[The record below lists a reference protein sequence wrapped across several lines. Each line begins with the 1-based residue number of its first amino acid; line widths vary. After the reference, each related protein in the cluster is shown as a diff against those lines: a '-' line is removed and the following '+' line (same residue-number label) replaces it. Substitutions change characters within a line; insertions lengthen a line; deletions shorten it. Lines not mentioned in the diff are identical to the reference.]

1 MAKISSVTKTEK
13 KRALVKKYAALRSRL
28 QAIVKSPKSTIEERD
43 EAYRQLRNLPR
54 DSSATRVRNRC
65 NLTGRARGYLRKFG
79 LSRIKF
85 RELALRGEIPGVVKA
100 SW

>member
-1 MAKISSVTKTEK
+1 MARKCMTEREK
-13 KRALVKKYAALRSRL
+13 KRAALIEKYAAKR
-28 QAIVKSPKSTIEERD
+28 AEYKAKGAHD
-43 EAYRQLRNLPR
+43 ELAALPR
-54 DSSATRVRNRC
+54 NSSAVRRRNRC
-65 NLTGRARGYLRKFG
+65 VLTGRSRGYLRKFG

>member
-1 MAKISSVTKTEK
+1 MARKCMIEREK
-13 KRALVKKYAALRSRL
+13 RRKALVEKYARKR
-28 QAIVKSPKSTIEERD
+28 EELKKAGAHA
-43 EAYRQLRNLPR
+43 ELAALPR
-54 DSSATRVRNRC
+54 NSAPVRLRNRC
-65 NLTGRARGYLRKFG
+65 VLSGRSRGYMRKFG

>member
-1 MAKISSVTKTEK
+1 MIEREK
-13 KRALVKKYAALRSRL
+13 RRKALAEKYARKR
-28 QAIVKSPKSTIEERD
+28 EELKKAG
-43 EAYRQLRNLPR
+43 AYAELAALPR
-54 DSSATRVRNRC
+54 NSAPVRMRNRC
-65 NLTGRARGYLRKFG
+65 VLTGRSRGYMRKFG